1 MTARADGELLDTQLA
16 DTVKARRI
24 LSDGSSGRIRAVGE
38 GALRS
43 QDRLYAAADAG
54 AVFSRDR

>member
-1 MTARADGELLDTQLA
+1 LLDTQRA

-24 LSDGSSGRIRAVGE
+24 LSDGSSVRIRAVGE

-43 QDRLYAAADAG
+43 QDRLYAAADTG
-54 AVFSRDR
+54 AIFSGDR